1 MNNAAVN
8 IFAPRHCTQHYKR
21 GREEKETG
29 VGVGVGLELRMSL
42 DLGQD
47 GNG

>member
-1 MNNAAVN
+1 MGQGGEGNW
-8 IFAPRHCTQHYKR
+8 R
-21 GREEKETG
+21 
-29 VGVGVGLELRMSL
+29 GVGVGLELRMSL

>member
-1 MNNAAVN
+1 MGPHSSALSEAVRRRRG
-8 IFAPRHCTQHYKR
+8 AW

-29 VGVGVGLELRMSL
+29 VGVGLGLELRMSL